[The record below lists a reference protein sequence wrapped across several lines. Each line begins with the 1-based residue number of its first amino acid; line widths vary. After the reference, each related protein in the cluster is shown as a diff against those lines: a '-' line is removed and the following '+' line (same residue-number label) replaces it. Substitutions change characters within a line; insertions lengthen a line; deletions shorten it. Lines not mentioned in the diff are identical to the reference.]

1 MPEIVNIVASGD
13 LGRELDVA
21 AVADDID
28 ADVVNTQGGEYRT
41 PTLYAKQQEGSP
53 LVAVYES
60 GSYHISGAG
69 SVAEA
74 EAARDW
80 FVSALEVLGIGVGD
94 GVTFGVRN
102 VVVVGDLETEMD
114 LNRLTVE
121 LGFQHTEYE
130 PEQFPGLVYR
140 PEGSA
145 CVFLIFASGAVV
157 IPGAPD
163 AETAF
168 DGFDSLKERLTEL
181 AQ

>member
-1 MPEIVNIVASGD
+1 MPEIVNVVASGD
-13 LGRELDVA
+13 LGRELDVTA
-21 AVADDID
+21 IADDID
-28 ADVVNTQGGEYRT
+28 VGVVNTQGGEYRT
-41 PTLYAKQQEGSP
+41 PTLYVKQSGGSP
-53 LVAVYES
+53 LVTVYES
-60 GSYHISGAG
+60 GSYHISGG
-69 SVAEA
+69 ESVAEV

-80 FVSALEVLGIGVGD
+80 FVSALEQLGIDVGD
-94 GVTFGVRN
+94 VTFGVRN
-102 VVVVGDLETEMD
+102 VVVVGDLEVEMD

-121 LGFQHTEYE
+121 LGFENTEYE

-140 PEGSA
+140 PEDSA
-145 CVFLIFASGAVV
+145 CVFLIFASGRVV